1 MGCFESNIRT
11 SFHFRKHP
19 LAFTWSLGCLKRP
32 PDKVF
37 LDLTAFTKFCRC
49 CWEFVNASFF
59 VGAARFWYSGNLP
72 APTKCRCSKI
82 LLVYKI
88 FLHLHFVGAGRFF
101 CRCSNILIEWESCCT
116 YINFCRYLHIR
127 CSKTSRVSD
136 LTWTRLVAIWSSRPP
151 LPTMLTARRW
161 GQWLLLTSSWWQL
174 AQTRMSRSS
183 TYETALNMETWHT
196 GKGCL
201 QLFIFLLVFF
211 IEFVLIEKT
220 CTCY

>member
-1 MGCFESNIRT
+1 MANLPKGGCVTQVSITQNVKRSINASFEPKISKIWPEMAELRPSYTWEVAWATLGLVFILGNT
-11 SFHFRKHP
+11 LWP
-19 LAFTWSLGCLKRP
+19 LLAFTWCLGCLKSP

-37 LDLTAFTKFCRC
+37 LDLRAFTKFCRC

-116 YINFCRYLHIR
+116 YINFCRYL
-127 CSKTSRVSD
+127 
-136 LTWTRLVAIWSSRPP
+136 
-151 LPTMLTARRW
+151 TM
-161 GQWLLLTSSWWQL
+161 
-174 AQTRMSRSS
+174 
-183 TYETALNMETWHT
+183 
-196 GKGCL
+196 
-201 QLFIFLLVFF
+201 
-211 IEFVLIEKT
+211 
-220 CTCY
+220 